1 MSATMSR
8 RSSSS
13 LGTWSGTSQATTP
26 ISNVMV
32 HMPNQAISTNSV
44 FKMMWLTWFA
54 GYTLIS
60 RIRSEEHTRFGAVR
74 HETVWRLRK
83 RFSAVRWHDAQIEA
97 RLARLERA
105 MLREWD
111 PGRELHSGTASMS

>member
-8 RSSSS
+8 HSSSS
-13 LGTWSGTSQATTP
+13 LGIWSGTSHATAP
-26 ISNVMV
+26 ISKVMV
-32 HMPNQAISTNSV
+32 HMPNQTISTNSV
-44 FKMMWLTWFA
+44 IKMMWLTCFA

-60 RIRSEEHTRFGAVR
+60 RIRSQEDTRFGAVR

-83 RFSAVRWHDAQIEA
+83 RFSAVRWHDAEIEA

-105 MLREWD
+105 MLREWE
-111 PGRELHSGTASMS
+111 PVPPTS